1 MKRCASRWHRWTW
14 RPAKDARA
22 DGEGSGPA
30 PGAGKQAADARAH
43 SARRRGNKLL
53 GLLNRPMLKA
63 SAMLRVALSEDGSL
77 ETPEVKVRVENV
89 QQDDVMYLDPYE
101 FTDCVKVMKNEI
113 GFLVAAYENNQEY
126 ESTQDHD
133 PFEMVY
139 SSTYEVGTAMIDLES
154 CAYFLETEADEAMVD
169 IKSVG
174 DSNVQHGQI
183 EVRLTPLP
191 CDDEENPD
199 NLEIP
204 DIEDTKDL
212 IGLPWN
218 YKLEIVGCVNM
229 SMVVDEIRC
238 EYVFNGVHYSTP
250 PLTVQSDHPHI
261 SYSQVLHVDKV
272 TPNLSICWKTTAV
285 RDGPPQHKPP
295 KDRSQR
301 QSCHLQGP
309 RLWRSLTS
317 RAGRRSAGGE
327 CGAQKE
333 IAALKEKLE
342 VETGELRRAAKDE
355 SLNG

>member
-1 MKRCASRWHRWTW
+1 M
-14 RPAKDARA
+14 DV
-22 DGEGSGPA
+22 
-30 PGAGKQAADARAH
+30 AGQQKMREQMEKEAAQRQEQANRQQMLELIPLVDEA
-43 SARRRGNKLL
+43 NKLL

-139 SSTYEVGTAMIDLES
+139 SSTYEVGTAMIYLES

-272 TPNLSICWKTTAV
+272 TPEFVNMLEKTMLAV
-285 RDGPPQHKPP
+285 RVMVSPYSTNPP
-295 KDRSQR
+295 KDRIATSNPAIAKA
-301 QSCHLQGP
+301 LGFGGA
-309 RLWRSLTS
+309 SL
-317 RAGRRSAGGE
+317 REQVDALREENA
-327 CGAQKE
+327 ALKKE
-333 IAALKEKLE
+333 IAALKEKLGGGKR
-342 VETGELRRAAKDE
+342 GELAAAQAKDE